1 MKHFSEEELIAYQLH
16 ESSNEAAI
24 SPGIWRDAAECAEL
38 SESIAETLRVFSADP
53 APQPDLERNWQRLRG
68 NLSVL
73 TLRNVA
79 VAFELLRRH
88 WAWPAVGLATAALV
102 LLTVIRSA
110 DSIAHRRDKT
120 QLLPSMAMDHSRR
133 NQQDRMDPAIANH
146 LDAAERLSDRGQQL
160 PGTLDDTTREQAHTI
175 FCSRTQST
183 FSNARDSGD
192 LAEAAV
198 LENFGRVLTTLDNE
212 PPTPHSTWRL
222 RLEMNTSGLLL
233 DIRIL
238 ATKRRSFPRSYTMTN
253 LHSHHTLLDCPA
265 LFPRRARR
273 SCVAARTLPSTP
285 FYASAGRMTPT
296 RWDSCDG

>member
-16 ESSNEAAI
+16 ESSDEGAI
-24 SPGIWRDAAECAEL
+24 SRHLESCLECADL

-53 APQPDLERNWQRLRG
+53 VPQPDLERNWQRLRG

-73 TLRNVA
+73 TPERHPG
-79 VAFELLRRH
+79 FGLLRWG

-102 LLTVIRSA
+102 LLTVFGMRI
-110 DSIAHRRDKT
+110 HRISEPRHNVAVNGHGPLT
-120 QLLPSMAMDHSRR
+120 IEPA
-133 NQQDRMDPAIANH
+133 DPALANH
-146 LDAAERLSDRGQQL
+146 LEAAERLLTEVNNS
-160 PGTLDDTTREQAHTI
+160 PGALDETTREQAHHL
-175 FCSRTQST
+175 SLENAVYVR
-183 FSNARDSGD
+183 NARDSGD

-238 ATKRRSFPRSYTMTN
+238 RQNDNQSQGVSQ
-253 LHSHHTLLDCPA
+253 
-265 LFPRRARR
+265 
-273 SCVAARTLPSTP
+273 
-285 FYASAGRMTPT
+285 
-296 RWDSCDG
+296 